1 MSQANMMA
9 NIETHDTAASA
20 DANLDQV
27 SQSGWNRFTR
37 FLTITVIAV
46 IVVMLVIGAFTVWS

>member
-1 MSQANMMA
+1 MMA

-37 FLTITVIAV
+37 FLTITVIAL